1 MPNPCYVPFFIHE
14 LKLEN
19 MFSYYGSK
27 SKIVNLYPTPK
38 YSKIIE
44 PFAGSARYSLKY
56 FDREILL
63 IEKYEPLVKLWKWLQ
78 IATEKDID
86 NLPILKRGEKI
97 SDFNLSEGE
106 RLFLSFCVSEATTS
120 GRNMVTERAST
131 KVAYKIKTTKDILPK
146 IKHWEIKLGCYTE
159 LKNETATWFIDPPYQ
174 RGGEHYKHSKKNID
188 FAKLGEWSR
197 ERLGQVIVCENDGA
211 DWMPFIPLKEYWGGM
226 KRSTEVIWSNENTI
240 YDNVQ
245 QSLF

>member
-1 MPNPCYVPFFIHE
+1 
-14 LKLEN
+14 

-27 SKIVNLYPTPK
+27 SKIVNLYPPPK

-56 FDREILL
+56 FDRDILL

-97 SDFNLSEGE
+97 SDFNLTEGE
-106 RLFLSFCVSEATTS
+106 SLFLSFCVSEATTS

-159 LKNETATWFIDPPYQ
+159 LENETATWFIDPPYQ
-174 RGGEHYKHSKKNID
+174 FGGEHYSVNGID
-188 FAKLGEWSR
+188 YSELAEWCKTR
-197 ERLGQVIVCENDGA
+197 KGQVIVCENTKA
-211 DWMPFIPLKEYWGGM
+211 NWLPFTAL
-226 KRSTEVIWSNENTI
+226 TEIQGQRVKTTEA
-240 YDNVQ
+240 VFLQ
-245 QSLF
+245 